1 MKDDFN
7 DSSTRKVRH
16 ALNNLGI
23 KTKIPH
29 NEIKK
34 AILHCQLRPIE
45 FLLKIKEYLSDNRN
59 KVVKKTSML
68 KIFI

>member
-29 NEIKK
+29 NVIKK
-34 AILHCQLRPIE
+34 AILHCQLHPIE

-59 KVVKKTSML
+59 KVVKKTSVL